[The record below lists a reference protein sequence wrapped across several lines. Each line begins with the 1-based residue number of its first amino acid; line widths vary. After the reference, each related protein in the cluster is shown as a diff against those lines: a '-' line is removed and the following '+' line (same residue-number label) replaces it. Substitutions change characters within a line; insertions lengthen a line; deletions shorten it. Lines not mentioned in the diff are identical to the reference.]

1 MTSCWPVGSLLGFF
15 LVVVGGGRHLVIS
28 YFDFAE
34 ERVLGEKPACIVPPV
49 QVPQAAGKDEYLVPC
64 PPPQTWGL

>member
-1 MTSCWPVGSLLGFF
+1 MLACGESAGFF
-15 LVVVGGGRHLVIS
+15 FFGGGWGGRHLVIS

-49 QVPQAAGKDEYLVPC
+49 QVPQAAGKE
-64 PPPQTWGL
+64 

>member
-1 MTSCWPVGSLLGFF
+1 MTSCWPVGSLLVFF
-15 LVVVGGGRHLVIS
+15 FGGGWGGRHLVIS

-49 QVPQAAGKDEYLVPC
+49 QVPQAAGKE
-64 PPPQTWGL
+64 

>member
-1 MTSCWPVGSLLGFF
+1 MTSCWPVGSLLVFF
-15 LVVVGGGRHLVIS
+15 FFGGGWGGRHLVIS

-49 QVPQAAGKDEYLVPC
+49 QVPQAAGKE
-64 PPPQTWGL
+64 